1 MMPKQE
7 TITAIR
13 KLNRTADP
21 GFLAEFSGDDLSD
34 YLDRLTNR
42 PPPRPLV
49 EEAMMIDEAD
59 LDAQS
64 RRA

>member
-21 GFLAEFSGDDLSD
+21 GFLAEFSGDELSE

-42 PPPRPLV
+42 PAPRRLV
-49 EEAMMIDEAD
+49 DEAMMVDQAD
-59 LDAQS
+59 LDAANRS
-64 RRA
+64 T